1 MLSTTQLER
10 RVKGFS
16 SHRRIQIMLLLDSE
30 PGISLLDIAEKTK
43 TNFKTSAEHT
53 RRLRLAGMITKK
65 YRGNMIAHKLSSR
78 GQTVL
83 RFLRTLE

>member
-43 TNFKTSAEHT
+43 TNFKTAAEHT

-65 YRGNMIAHKLSSR
+65 YRGNMIAHKLSPR

>member
-1 MLSTTQLER
+1 MLSTSQLER

-16 SHRRIQIMLLLDSE
+16 SHRRIQIMVLLDSE
-30 PGISLLDIAEKTK
+30 PGLSLLDIAEKTK
-43 TNFKTSAEHT
+43 TNFKTVAEHT

-65 YRGNMIAHKLSSR
+65 YKGNMVAHKLSSR

-83 RFLRTLE
+83 KFLRTLE

>member
-16 SHRRIQIMLLLDSE
+16 SHRRIQIMLLLDNE

-43 TNFKTSAEHT
+43 TNFKTAAEHT

-65 YRGNMIAHKLSSR
+65 YRGNMIAHKLSPR

>member
-16 SHRRIQIMLLLDSE
+16 NHRRIQIMILLDSQ
-30 PGISLLDIAEKTK
+30 PGLSLLDIAEETK
-43 TNFKTSAEHT
+43 TNFKTIAEHT

-65 YRGNMIAHKLSSR
+65 YKGNMVAHKLSPR

-83 RFLRTLE
+83 KFLRTLE